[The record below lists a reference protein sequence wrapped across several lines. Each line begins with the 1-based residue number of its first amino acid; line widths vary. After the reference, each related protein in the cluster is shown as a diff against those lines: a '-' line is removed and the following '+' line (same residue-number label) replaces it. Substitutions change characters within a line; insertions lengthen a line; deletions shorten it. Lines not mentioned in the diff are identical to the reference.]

1 MALKHQNLKLTHEG
15 GSIHIFKKKP
25 VTANLFK
32 ASCGLYKYRELGLL
46 DLNEKYNDLIFI
58 RHMIKNYHALNEALL
73 LSENLDLH
81 CILLDISI
89 ALDRID
95 ITDNQAKILDK
106 YMNGYT
112 IQEISSEN
120 HYSKSYVDSV
130 LTKICKRV
138 KKELV

>member
-1 MALKHQNLKLTHEG
+1 
-15 GSIHIFKKKP
+15 
-25 VTANLFK
+25 
-32 ASCGLYKYRELGLL
+32 
-46 DLNEKYNDLIFI
+46 
-58 RHMIKNYHALNEALL
+58 MIKNYHALNEALL

-95 ITDNQAKILDK
+95 VTDNQAKILDK

-120 HYSKSYVDSV
+120 EYSKSYVDSV